1 MASDPT
7 PDADADVELPY
18 LEPDTTPGPI
28 KQVIGAMVAE
38 HDRRF
43 GKCEN
48 FEPGA
53 RSHGDEI
60 VFMCES
66 CTFVIERL
74 DRSRFRGDG
83 E

>member
-1 MASDPT
+1 MTATDPT
-7 PDADADVELPY
+7 DEFGELPN

-60 VFMCES
+60 VLMCES